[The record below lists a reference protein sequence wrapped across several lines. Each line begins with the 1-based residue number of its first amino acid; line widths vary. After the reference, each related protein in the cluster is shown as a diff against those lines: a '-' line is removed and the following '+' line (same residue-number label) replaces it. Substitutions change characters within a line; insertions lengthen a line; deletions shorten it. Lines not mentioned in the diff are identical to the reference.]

1 MNRVL
6 LKDHLAQAQRHIAE
20 GIRHVEC
27 QRQIVDELVRRG
39 DDARRST
46 ALLEL
51 FEETLA
57 GHVEERNRLRGE
69 LAKSS

>member
-6 LKDHLAQAQRHIAE
+6 LKDHLARAQRHIAE
-20 GIRHVEC
+20 GRRHVEC

-57 GHVEERNRLRGE
+57 GHVEERDRLCE